1 MCISSTMMMALSTG
15 VSVAGQLAQGQAAK
29 AAANAEARAAENL
42 AAQTRDAAQQEAARI
57 RKAGDRTR
65 GAARA
70 QLAAAGID
78 VNSGTAVT
86 IEGDIGTNAEL
97 DAYNTL
103 LTGQRKST
111 SLTDSA
117 AISRARGKNAMTSS
131 LLGSISTGL
140 QGWKAVRSAGPQLQ
154 PWEMP
159 GERAPGRGGPF

>member
-1 MCISSTMMMALSTG
+1 MMMALSTG
-15 VSVAGQLAQGQAAK
+15 VSVVGQLQQGRANQQAS
-29 AAANAEARAAENL
+29 NAEARAAENL

-70 QLAAAGID
+70 QLAASGID

-86 IEGDIGTNAEL
+86 IDGDIATNSEL

-103 LTGQRKST
+103 LTGDRKST

-117 AISRARGKNAMTSS
+117 AISRARGKNAVSAS
-131 LLGSISTGL
+131 VLGSISTGL
-140 QGWKAVRSAGPQLQ
+140 QGWKAVRAPQVSAPAYST
-154 PWEMP
+154 PW
-159 GERAPGRGGPF
+159 RGVQ

>member
-42 AAQTRDAAQQEAARI
+42 AAQTRDAAQQEAVRI
-57 RKAGDRTR
+57 RKAGDRAR

-86 IEGDIGTNAEL
+86 IDGDIGTNAEL
-97 DAYNTL
+97 DAFQ
-103 LTGQRKST
+103 QRRRF
-111 SLTDSA
+111 LEDQIEA
-117 AISRARGKNAMTSS
+117 DI
-131 LLGSISTGL
+131 TGL
-140 QGWKAVRSAGPQLQ
+140 GIFGDVAPAGFV
-154 PWEMP
+154 
-159 GERAPGRGGPF
+159 G

>member
-1 MCISSTMMMALSTG
+1 MCISAGMMMALSTG
-15 VSVAGQLAQGQAAK
+15 VSVVGQLAQGQAAK
-29 AAANAEARAAENL
+29 QAANAEARNAENL

-70 QLAAAGID
+70 QLAASGID

-86 IEGDIGTNAEL
+86 IDGDIATGSEL

-103 LTGQRKST
+103 LTGDRKST

-117 AISRARGKNAMTSS
+117 AISRARGKNAVSS
-131 LLGSISTGL
+131 SILGSVSTGL
-140 QGWKAVRSAGPQLQ
+140 QGWKAVRTPTVAEPAYST
-154 PWEMP
+154 PW
-159 GERAPGRGGPF
+159 RGVQ